1 MLHLKKINK
10 SARLGY
16 MCRKEAEYMLHLLIS
31 LYFFSPR
38 TLKQKFAQVF

>member
-31 LYFFSPR
+31 LLIIIGMYNYFKGF
-38 TLKQKFAQVF
+38 